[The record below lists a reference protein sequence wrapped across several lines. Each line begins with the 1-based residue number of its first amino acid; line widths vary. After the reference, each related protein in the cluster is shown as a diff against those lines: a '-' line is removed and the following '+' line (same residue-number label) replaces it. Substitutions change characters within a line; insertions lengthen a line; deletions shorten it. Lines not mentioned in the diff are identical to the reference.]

1 MTVKLEGP
9 EAGRSAI
16 VPEKWDDAVVR
27 FAGDSGDGMQ
37 LTGSQ
42 FTTTSALL
50 GNDLSTLPDFPAEIR
65 APAGT
70 LAGVSAFQVRIADH
84 DIHTPG
90 DAPDVLVAMNPA
102 ALRKNLPDLKP
113 NGILIVNLDEFSE
126 RALVR
131 AGYAGN
137 PLADGSL
144 EGFKVFKVEIG
155 TLTRRALEGS
165 GLDNKTVDRCKNF
178 FSLGMIYW
186 LFSRPLDPTVGWLRK
201 SFAKRPELA
210 EANIAV
216 MRAGWNFCDITELFH
231 HRYEVPPAAMEPGLY
246 RNIQGNTAL
255 ALGLIAASRRSGL
268 PLFLGAYPIT
278 PASDLLHELARHKTF
293 GVTTFQAEDEIAAVC
308 AAIGASFGG
317 ALAVTASSGPGI
329 ALKAEAM
336 NLAIMTELPLI
347 VCDIQRGGPSTGL
360 PTKTEQADLLQ
371 VMFGRN
377 SESPLPIVAPSSPK
391 DCFDTALEA
400 ARLALRYM
408 VPVVVLSDG
417 YIANGS
423 EPWKLPEV
431 TSLPDLRVEFRTDP
445 EGFHPYQRDAETLA
459 RPWAIPGTPGLEHR
473 IGGLEKEDVTGNVSY
488 DPANHERMVLL
499 RAEKVAG
506 IARDIPPLEVDEG
519 EGAEVQG
526 ADRQGAEVQG
536 AEGNGAP
543 GQAMDRQGHGANGR
557 DGEMQGAAGSA
568 ENGGIGAK
576 PQGAAGTA
584 RQGQTG
590 AKPRLLV
597 LGWGSTAGAIAG
609 AVNAARARGLRVAR
623 AHLRHLNPFPRNLG
637 EVLAGYERVLV
648 PEMNLGQ
655 LAFLLRG
662 RYLKDVVSLSKV
674 QGTPFTRHE
683 ILARI
688 VTLLEAPEAPGE
700 ARAARA
706 ARDARDAGDA
716 GEIGAAGNAGDA
728 GNARN
733 AGGAGKPGG

>member
-1 MTVKLEGP
+1 MSTDLAANEG
-9 EAGRSAI
+9 AHQT
-16 VPEKWDDAVVR
+16 VPERLNDVVIR

-70 LAGVSAFQVRIADH
+70 QAGVSAFQVRIADH

-102 ALRKNLPDLKP
+102 ALKKNLPDLRAG
-113 NGILIVNLDEFSE
+113 GILIINTDEFND
-126 RALVR
+126 RAFTR
-131 AGYAGN
+131 AGYAAS
-137 PLADGSL
+137 PLNDGSL
-144 EGFKVFKVEIG
+144 DRYKLFPAPLG
-155 TLTRRALEGS
+155 TMTRRALEGS
-165 GLDNKTVDRCKNF
+165 GLDNKAVDRCKNF
-178 FSLGMIYW
+178 FALGMVYW
-186 LFSRPLDPTVGWLRK
+186 LFSRPLDNTVAWVERH
-201 SFAKRPELA
+201 FAKTPGLA
-210 EANIAV
+210 AANIAV
-216 MRAGWNFCDITELFH
+216 LRAGWNFSDITEIFH
-231 HRYEVPPAAMEPGLY
+231 HHRFEVPPAAMEPGLY

-293 GVTTFQAEDEIAAVC
+293 GVTTFQAEDEIAAAC

-336 NLAIMTELPLI
+336 NLALMTELPLI

-377 SESPLPIVAPSSPK
+377 SESPLPIVAASSPK
-391 DCFDTALEA
+391 DCFATAIEA
-400 ARLALRYM
+400 VRLATRYM
-408 VPVVVLSDG
+408 VPVVLLSDG

-431 TSLPDLRVEFRTDP
+431 TDLPDLRVEFRTDP
-445 EGFHPYQRDAETLA
+445 EGFHPYEREATTLA

-488 DPANHERMVLL
+488 DPHNHERMVHL
-499 RAEKVAG
+499 RAEK
-506 IARDIPPLEVDEG
+506 IARIAADIPPLEVDGEG
-519 EGAEVQG
+519 E
-526 ADRQGAEVQG
+526 
-536 AEGNGAP
+536 
-543 GQAMDRQGHGANGR
+543 
-557 DGEMQGAAGSA
+557 
-568 ENGGIGAK
+568 
-576 PQGAAGTA
+576 
-584 RQGQTG
+584 
-590 AKPRLLV
+590 LLV

-609 AVNAARARGLRVAR
+609 AVHLARRQGLRVAR
-623 AHLRHLNPFPRNLG
+623 AHLRHLNPLPLNTG
-637 EVLAGYERVLV
+637 EVLSRFTQVLI

-655 LAFLLRG
+655 LAFLLRA
-662 RYLKDVVSLSKV
+662 RFIREIDSLTKV
-674 QGTPFTRHE
+674 QGRPFTRQE

-688 VTLLEAPEAPGE
+688 QTLLEAPAH
-700 ARAARA
+700 A
-706 ARDARDAGDA
+706 
-716 GEIGAAGNAGDA
+716 
-728 GNARN
+728 
-733 AGGAGKPGG
+733 